1 MKEILD
7 QFLQL
12 LQQAIAAI
20 FRFVGLVW
28 AWSLDQIN
36 KMAQVPLENWPLWK
50 QILLALVAAAV
61 GYALFVAAWRLWVA
75 SIRAFAAFASF
86 VAALIVALPPILIAG
101 VIALAGL
108 WVINNVSSLPLLSGP
123 ERSNSSAANDTG
135 KQRPACAG
143 MTARDFI
150 DRLVGGHLQDHGHG
164 EAERLGGPPTR
175 TWWGLRSEPSR
186 CPSIVLVAGRAGS
199 TWAHLFNHLVG
210 AGRDGF
216 RRGRTSRRRR
226 SRISMTR
233 GSRVAAMMA

>member
-86 VAALIVALPPILIAG
+86 VAALIASP
-101 VIALAGL
+101 
-108 WVINNVSSLPLLSGP
+108 
-123 ERSNSSAANDTG
+123 D
-135 KQRPACAG
+135 
-143 MTARDFI
+143 I
-150 DRLVGGHLQDHGHG
+150 DCGGD
-164 EAERLGGPPTR
+164 R
-175 TWWGLRSEPSR
+175 
-186 CPSIVLVAGRAGS
+186 
-199 TWAHLFNHLVG
+199 
-210 AGRDGF
+210 
-216 RRGRTSRRRR
+216 
-226 SRISMTR
+226 TR
-233 GSRVAAMMA
+233 GSVGDQQRVVTAPA

>member
-108 WVINNVSSLPLLSGP
+108 WVINNVSSLPLLTAP

-135 KQRPACAG
+135 KQQPA
-143 MTARDFI
+143 
-150 DRLVGGHLQDHGHG
+150 
-164 EAERLGGPPTR
+164 GPGT
-175 TWWGLRSEPSR
+175 SE
-186 CPSIVLVAGRAGS
+186 
-199 TWAHLFNHLVG
+199 T
-210 AGRDGF
+210 
-216 RRGRTSRRRR
+216 T
-226 SRISMTR
+226 
-233 GSRVAAMMA
+233 GSRQ